1 MLLPSLMLFQLLNL
15 NGKMSSTVFMM
26 VCDLIS
32 TIASEALSF

>member
-1 MLLPSLMLFQLLNL
+1 MLLPSLMLFQLNL